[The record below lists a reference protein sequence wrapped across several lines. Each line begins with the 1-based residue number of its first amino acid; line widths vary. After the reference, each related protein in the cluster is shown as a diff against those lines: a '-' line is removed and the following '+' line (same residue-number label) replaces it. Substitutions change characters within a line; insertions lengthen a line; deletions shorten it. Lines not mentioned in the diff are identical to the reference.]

1 MALDPQE
8 DMVFHAILGLILGLG
23 GLLGAII
30 WYRSVDASSSAGT
43 AALGAYIAPVIL
55 GVFAGII
62 LLWAVISIILLLFRI
77 MSH

>member
-1 MALDPQE
+1 MALDPHE

-30 WYRSVDASSSAGT
+30 WYHSVNSNSAAGGAT
-43 AALGAYIAPVIL
+43 LGAYLAPVIL
-55 GVFAGII
+55 GVFSGVI
-62 LLWAVISIILLLFRI
+62 LLWAVISLILLLFRI